1 MEEITEKQFL
11 NLIMSCDV
19 EWYKLPRH
27 IRNDIESLRACTKSG
42 KAHLLLT
49 WPRGQDKYFLEY
61 VEVDMLS
68 DEEIRETC
76 IYAKENRGGLVAV

>member
-19 EWYKLPRH
+19 EWHKFPRH
-27 IRNDIESLRACTKSG
+27 IRNDVESLRKCTKNG
-42 KAHLLLT
+42 KAYLLLT
-49 WPRGQDKYFLEY
+49 WPKGQDKHFLEY
-61 VEVDMLS
+61 VEIDKLCP
-68 DEEIRETC
+68 EEIKETC